1 MTNTQQ
7 IITHFLLGFSNMAI
21 LILFLLF
28 WRQKKKIE
36 KIEADVEELDVLT
49 EQNDEIIS
57 ELIDDQEA
65 MEEPLQKAL
74 VMSQFV
80 IEKLGEMES
89 ISFGTLLEKK
99 TAKSN

>member
-7 IITHFLLGFSNMAI
+7 IITYSLLGFSYLAI
-21 LILFLLF
+21 STLFLLF

-49 EQNDEIIS
+49 EQNNEIIS

-80 IEKLGEMES
+80 IEKLGEMEN

>member
-7 IITHFLLGFSNMAI
+7 IITYSLLGFSYLAI
-21 LILFLLF
+21 STLFLLF

-80 IEKLGEMES
+80 IEKLGEMEN

>member
-7 IITHFLLGFSNMAI
+7 IITYFLLGFSHMAI

-36 KIEADVEELDVLT
+36 KLELDIEELDVLT
-49 EQNDEIIS
+49 EQNNEIIS

-80 IEKLGEMES
+80 IEKLGEMEN
-89 ISFGTLLEKK
+89 IPFGALIEKK
-99 TAKSN
+99 AARSN

>member
-7 IITHFLLGFSNMAI
+7 IITYFLLGFSNMAI

>member
-7 IITHFLLGFSNMAI
+7 IITYFLLGFSYLAI
-21 LILFLLF
+21 SALFLLF

-80 IEKLGEMES
+80 IEKLGEMENV
-89 ISFGTLLEKK
+89 SFGTLLEKK
-99 TAKSN
+99 VTKSN

>member
-7 IITHFLLGFSNMAI
+7 TITYFLLGFSYLTI
-21 LILFLLF
+21 STLFLLF

-80 IEKLGEMES
+80 IEKLGEMEN

-99 TAKSN
+99 VVKSN

>member
-7 IITHFLLGFSNMAI
+7 TITYFLLGFSYLTI
-21 LILFLLF
+21 STLFLLF

-65 MEEPLQKAL
+65 MEEHLQKAL

>member
-7 IITHFLLGFSNMAI
+7 IITYFLLGFSYLAVST
-21 LILFLLF
+21 LFLLF

-80 IEKLGEMES
+80 IEKLGEMENM
-89 ISFGTLLEKK
+89 SFGTLLEKK

>member
-1 MTNTQQ
+1 
-7 IITHFLLGFSNMAI
+7 MAI

>member
-7 IITHFLLGFSNMAI
+7 IITYSLLGFSYLAI
-21 LILFLLF
+21 STLFLLF

-49 EQNDEIIS
+49 EQNNEIIS

-80 IEKLGEMES
+80 IEKLGEMEN

-99 TAKSN
+99 TTKSN

>member
-7 IITHFLLGFSNMAI
+7 TITYFLLGFSYLAI
-21 LILFLLF
+21 STLFLLF

-49 EQNDEIIS
+49 EQNNEIIS

-80 IEKLGEMES
+80 IEKLGEMEN
-89 ISFGTLLEKK
+89 IPFGALIEKK
-99 TAKSN
+99 AAKSN